1 MINFSSKFTLPICY
15 GSLLYVDGC
24 SLRVRAK
31 MEMGKKLGENVLTA
45 VPVHKI
51 FQLYENIDQ
60 RIPSN
65 GVSSMFVF

>member
-1 MINFSSKFTLPICY
+1 
-15 GSLLYVDGC
+15 
-24 SLRVRAK
+24 